1 MSVFHHWSFGSCLNP
16 CRERPFLLP
25 QKVASCSCFWSV
37 PTLNATN
44 PQPHP
49 LAVFLGLVF
58 FLFCFSPALTNSTY
72 SRTSFKW
79 ARAVPELRACPLPSA
94 WCPARGPRRESRGG
108 SAPLPSLAAGCG
120 ADVPSTPQ
128 WDGFAPTRI
137 FEDKVPSCVFPACL
151 PFPPENPVCYH
162 FAAVRKS
169 FPQHVL
175 ERRADGEKFSLF
187 PLIQTCCRLCCYRV
201 FSLDVGFFFSSHSQT
216 DVEAG
221 ALAPLALLF
230 SGHSVLFLWPVS
242 RPSLAVAF
250 IRAA

>member
-1 MSVFHHWSFGSCLNP
+1 M
-16 CRERPFLLP
+16 
-25 QKVASCSCFWSV
+25 
-37 PTLNATN
+37 
-44 PQPHP
+44 
-49 LAVFLGLVF
+49 VF

-120 ADVPSTPQ
+120 ADVPSMPQ

-175 ERRADGEKFSLF
+175 GRRADGRNSRYFLLSKRVAACAVTGPFHWMWDSFSRR
-187 PLIQTCCRLCCYRV
+187 IHRQTLRLVLWRHWLCCSLATV
-201 FSLDVGFFFSSHSQT
+201 FSSSGPFLDH
-216 DVEAG
+216 
-221 ALAPLALLF
+221 LWLWHLL
-230 SGHSVLFLWPVS
+230 GQPD
-242 RPSLAVAF
+242 
-250 IRAA
+250 